1 MINIYNMTNKCVY
14 KAELR
19 MWNEENEQYDPDI
32 LQEIDI
38 DLMKKWDSMINMFV
52 MDQEEL
58 DAWRDFWIDEVSD
71 AIVGRSDLLYY
82 ADYNFVCVKE
92 D

>member
-32 LQEIDI
+32 LQ
-38 DLMKKWDSMINMFV
+38 DLMKKWDSMIDMYV
-52 MDQEEL
+52 MNQAEL
-58 DAWRDFWIDEVSD
+58 VAWEDFWIEEVSD
-71 AIVGRSDLLYY
+71 AIVGRSDLLDEG
-82 ADYNFVCVKE
+82 DYNFCCVKE